1 MIQITIQPE
10 DYNLADLAKG
20 LEHAASRFM
29 PKTARAFKM
38 SASMMEYAWKSM
50 AQKILDSSTG
60 AYARS
65 IKVRMLTPYQY
76 EIYTDHP
83 LATVI
88 EEGAKEYDMKK
99 THPYGK
105 QSRVVKKTVKRKGKT
120 IRKAGDPYLIVP
132 FRQGA
137 PGAQR
142 LAMPESIYKQLRQM
156 ITKAVFTESEVAVAP
171 KKSKKVEPNYRGEL
185 IPRAIY
191 NWGDR
196 LRDAG
201 MDRLEGMMVMDVPS
215 GKKESRSEYLT
226 FRVISVNSPAHKWI
240 QPARKGHH
248 FTEKVVEATE
258 EAIQELLARSFS
270 KDLGVT

>member
-1 MIQITIQPE
+1 MIQITLTPE

-20 LEHAASRFM
+20 LESVASRFM
-29 PKTARAFKM
+29 PKTARAFKI
-38 SASMMEYAWKSM
+38 SASLMEYTWRSM
-50 AQKILDSSTG
+50 AQKILSSSTG

-65 IKVRMLTPYQY
+65 IKIRMLTPYQY

-88 EEGAKEYDMKK
+88 EDGAKEYDMKT

-120 IRKAGDPYLIVP
+120 IRREGDPYLIVP
-132 FRQGA
+132 FRQGV

-156 ITKAVFTESEVAVAP
+156 ITKSAFVTSEVTTAA

-196 LRDAG
+196 LRDTG
-201 MDRLEGMMVMDVPS
+201 MDRLEGMIAMDVPS

-226 FRVISVNSPAHKWI
+226 FRVISVNSPAHKWL

-248 FTEKVVEATE
+248 FTQEVVKITEDAVQRLLSEAF
-258 EAIQELLARSFS
+258 A